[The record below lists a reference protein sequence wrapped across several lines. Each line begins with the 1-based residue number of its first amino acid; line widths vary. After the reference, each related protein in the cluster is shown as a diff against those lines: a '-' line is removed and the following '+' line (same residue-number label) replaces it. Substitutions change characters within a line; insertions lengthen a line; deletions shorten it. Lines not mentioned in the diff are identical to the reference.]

1 MLFFVPIKPV
11 ACVLV
16 VCACDLLASNG
27 NVGSAFS
34 TYMARRF
41 FSYIALA
48 FSIFKTSGPRKQRLR
63 PVDQENKGNWQW
75 RSTLDSKGRSH
86 FISQGLQFGHKQSNF
101 KIFSLQ
107 VIRNVFLKNNCIKIN
122 FMMYSSNTVDTKV
135 NLFEFIT
142 EHNKILILIQQFD
155 LFFSVI

>member
-1 MLFFVPIKPV
+1 MCWLCVHVICLPQMEMLALPFR
-11 ACVLV
+11 LTWHE
-16 VCACDLLASNG
+16 
-27 NVGSAFS
+27 GSSHILHWHF
-34 TYMARRF
+34 
-41 FSYIALA
+41 L
-48 FSIFKTSGPRKQRLR
+48 LR

>member
-1 MLFFVPIKPV
+1 MCAGCVCMWFACLKWKCWLCLFDLHGTK
-11 ACVLV
+11 VL
-16 VCACDLLASNG
+16 L
-27 NVGSAFS
+27 
-34 TYMARRF
+34 
-41 FSYIALA
+41 YIALA

-122 FMMYSSNTVDTKV
+122 FMMYSSNTVHTKV